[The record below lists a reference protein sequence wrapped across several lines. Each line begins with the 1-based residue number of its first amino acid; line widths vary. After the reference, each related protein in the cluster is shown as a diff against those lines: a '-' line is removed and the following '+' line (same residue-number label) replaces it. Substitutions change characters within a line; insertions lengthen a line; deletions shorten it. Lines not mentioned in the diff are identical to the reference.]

1 MESTERYVI
10 RLEIHTFHLFQNFRI
25 ILLDIQQV
33 LYLFLLC
40 VPQAPANGTVRFL
53 NRTVLDKR
61 GGAEGTEAAGPAGTA
76 GRTVCLL
83 KKITV
88 HLPDGGTVDARVHLT
103 DRHGEIRPFAEMQVA
118 VCVKQ
123 QIGTPDIA

>member
-1 MESTERYVI
+1 MESAERYVI

-40 VPQAPANGTVRFL
+40 VPQASANGTVRFL

-76 GRTVCLL
+76 GRAVCLL
-83 KKITV
+83 KN
-88 HLPDGGTVDARVHLT
+88 HGT
-103 DRHGEIRPFAEMQVA
+103 FA
-118 VCVKQ
+118 
-123 QIGTPDIA
+123 GRRYG